1 MMGEAKFLFGEF
13 VFQISW
19 GVTLFIPWTREPHE
33 AVKLANTMVIIQ
45 GRDLP
50 EPSSNDSTDVEAY
63 FPSVVKA
70 TGSHFLIA
78 KP

>member
-1 MMGEAKFLFGEF
+1 MGEAKFWFGEF

-33 AVKLANTMVIIQ
+33 AVKLENTMVIIQ
-45 GRDLP
+45 GRDPP
-50 EPSSNDSTDVEAY
+50 EASSNNSADVEAH
-63 FPSVVKA
+63 FSSFVKA
-70 TGSHFLIA
+70 AGSHFLIA